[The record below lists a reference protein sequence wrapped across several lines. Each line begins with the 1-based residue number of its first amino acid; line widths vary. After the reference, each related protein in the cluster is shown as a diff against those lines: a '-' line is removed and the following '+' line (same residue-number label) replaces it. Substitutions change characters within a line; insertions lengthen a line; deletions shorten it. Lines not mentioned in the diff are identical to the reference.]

1 MRFSF
6 DNILALILLLTA
18 SHSLLSPTEASES
31 SLSYEALMDKAD
43 THASAGR
50 WLAALDDYEAAARK

>member
-18 SHSLLSPTEASES
+18 SHTEASES